1 MNRPT
6 PSQSLAIGA
15 AAVTI
20 ALTAFA
26 FWLSYEHL
34 HDVADDNGLDGERAW
49 AWPATVDLFII
60 AGELLILRA
69 SLQRRVDVWAIVLAA
84 TGSLGSIALNI
95 AGVGESAERMEYVVA
110 AVPPVAALLAFG
122 ALMRQVHDA
131 LAGVQARQPV
141 VVTDDEPVSVR
152 PVPEAVPVG
161 VRLLPVIAIGMTT
174 APEPPALLRPAPMA
188 VPDGVRLLPLVAA
201 EVTTA
206 DTTEVTVE
214 RVTDEAE
221 QVVTRPAI
229 ETGWKAIDWS
239 AIGLDS
245 DHPRPPALTGAL
257 AAAEPRQVVTVP
269 VTITPSE
276 LRKQARA
283 LNREVV
289 RETGRPVTIER
300 LRDEYSLSRRDAT
313 DLRREVVEGKRS

>member
-1 MNRPT
+1 MKRPT
-6 PSQSLAIGA
+6 PSQGLAAGA
-15 AAVTI
+15 AVVTVL
-20 ALTAFA
+20 LTAAA

-34 HDVADDNGLDGERAW
+34 HDVADDNGLSGERAW
-49 AWPATVDLFII
+49 AWPATVDLFIV

-69 SLQRRVDVWAIVLAA
+69 SLQRRVDPWAIVLAA
-84 TGSLGSIALNI
+84 AGSLGSIALNI

-131 LAGVQARQPV
+131 LSRVQARQPEA
-141 VVTDDEPVSVR
+141 VTRQEPAFVR
-152 PVPEAVPVG
+152 PAPVAVPVG
-161 VRLLPVIAIGMTT
+161 VRLLPLVAAGVT
-174 APEPPALLRPAPMA
+174 ASPEPPVVLRPVPEA
-188 VPDGVRLLPLVAA
+188 VPADVRLLPLVAV
-201 EVTTA
+201 EVTTD
-206 DTTEVTVE
+206 DTTEVTVD
-214 RVTDEAE
+214 RVTETAE

-229 ETGWKAIDWS
+229 QTGWKALDWS

-269 VTITPSE
+269 VTVTPSE

-283 LNREVV
+283 LNRQVV
-289 RETGRPVTIER
+289 TETGRPVTIEH
-300 LRDEYSLSRRDAT
+300 LRKEYSLSRRDAT
-313 DLRREVVEGKRS
+313 DLRREVVEGKR